1 MGIIMDILLVKNSVV
16 WLKKFST
23 RYSTLIKDVRT
34 YLMKGWLQGVRE
46 ILNWNTFSNKLCD
59 KNKIKQDCQNW
70 RNSVKICVNVHTSCV
85 LLIPFFSVYQ
95 PFSFFTKSNDHSF
108 FVSTSSLIHFVDCDS
123 FVSNIFLHKFSS
135 QLQNFWK

>member
-95 PFSFFTKSNDHSF
+95 PFSFFKKSNDHSF

-123 FVSNIFLHKFSS
+123 FVSNIFLHRFSS

>member
-1 MGIIMDILLVKNSVV
+1 MI
-16 WLKKFST
+16 KKFST

-95 PFSFFTKSNDHSF
+95 PFSFLRNRMIIVFS
-108 FVSTSSLIHFVDCDS
+108 
-123 FVSNIFLHKFSS
+123 FLHLAWFILLIVTVLRVTFSFI
-135 QLQNFWK
+135 NFQVSCKTFGRKSVLSTK